1 MALVVFKKLGG
12 RSNPDAVDLLKRA
25 FQASIKEYKT
35 VWTAS
40 PRFDPETGLS
50 RYHPNG
56 LGIPPETESD
66 HFDTVL
72 LPYASKHGV
81 TLDEFKQLYN
91 DGKIKE
97 PKLDEF
103 FLHDRGVRESGHD
116 I

>member
-1 MALVVFKKLGG
+1 M
-12 RSNPDAVDLLKRA
+12 DLLKRA

-40 PRFDPETGLS
+40 PRLDPETGLS

-103 FLHDRGVRESGHD
+103 FFMTVALENLDTTLHIGLRAYVPTWPLLT
-116 I
+116 